1 MSGIETVA
9 VKGGAHSFN
18 HIRRATGLRL
28 SDDQSLDLIKENE
41 ERLEFNFRRI
51 FSSRLRLSSSLVG
64 LTTESAMQA
73 RPGPLPLLSLAFL
86 AAWASIEPLST
97 RPRKP
102 QGVVP
107 PAPGRLPAGKKLYV
121 RNLT

>member
-41 ERLEFNFRRI
+41 ERLEFI
-51 FSSRLRLSSSLVG
+51 FPPYLFLSTSTIILVGWSDDRVSDAGSPGPAPASLSRLSRRLG
-64 LTTESAMQA
+64 
-73 RPGPLPLLSLAFL
+73 FH
-86 AAWASIEPLST
+86 
-97 RPRKP
+97 
-102 QGVVP
+102 
-107 PAPGRLPAGKKLYV
+107 
-121 RNLT
+121 

>member
-1 MSGIETVA
+1 
-9 VKGGAHSFN
+9 
-18 HIRRATGLRL
+18 
-28 SDDQSLDLIKENE
+28 
-41 ERLEFNFRRI
+41 
-51 FSSRLRLSSSLVG
+51 
-64 LTTESAMQA
+64 MQA

-121 RNLT
+121 RNLTYRVNDSELKQLVLRWI

>member
-41 ERLEFNFRRI
+41 ERLGFI
-51 FSSRLRLSSSLVG
+51 FPPYLFLSTSAIILVGWSDDRVSDAGSPGPAPASLSRLSRRLG
-64 LTTESAMQA
+64 
-73 RPGPLPLLSLAFL
+73 FH
-86 AAWASIEPLST
+86 
-97 RPRKP
+97 
-102 QGVVP
+102 
-107 PAPGRLPAGKKLYV
+107 
-121 RNLT
+121 